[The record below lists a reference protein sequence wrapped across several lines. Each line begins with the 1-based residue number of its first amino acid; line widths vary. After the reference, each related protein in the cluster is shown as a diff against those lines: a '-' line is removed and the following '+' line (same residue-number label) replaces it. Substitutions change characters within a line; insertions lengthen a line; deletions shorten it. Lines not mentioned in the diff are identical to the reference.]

1 MSSIKLCK
9 EDGCNSPKASG
20 RSRCFSCYGK
30 RRRKTEIERQFP
42 EGYKLLFVDIE
53 TRPTE
58 AYTWSLFKANIGVN
72 QIIRPGG
79 MMCFA
84 ATWSGSE
91 HPMEFYSDWKDG
103 HEGMVIRA
111 WELLDQADAVC
122 HYYGSAFDVKHL
134 NAEFLLQ
141 GFPPPSPFKQID
153 LKLAVS
159 KQFRFPS
166 NKLQFV
172 AEVLGLQG
180 KEEHEGFN
188 LWAKCLDETHP
199 DHLNALA
206 RMESY
211 NKRDVEL
218 LEECYEILLPWLPF
232 VPNRHLYEMG
242 RGCPAC
248 GANAEFVV
256 DAGYYYTSLSK
267 FTQFRCTVCDSYCR
281 SSKRESGVKVQGS
294 VL

>member
-1 MSSIKLCK
+1 MKLCK
-9 EDGCNSPKASG
+9 NCEQSERAPG
-20 RSRCFSCYGK
+20 RSLCWKCYGLN
-30 RRRKTEIERQFP
+30 RRKSERGRQYP
-42 EGYKLLFVDIE
+42 KGYKLLFADIE

-58 AYTWSLFKANIGVN
+58 AYTWGLFKANIGVN

-79 MMCFA
+79 MMCFS
-84 ATWSGSE
+84 ATWHGAE
-91 HPMEFYSDWKDG
+91 YPLEFYSDWTDG
-103 HEGMVIRA
+103 HERMVMKA

-122 HYYGSAFDVKHL
+122 HYYGSQFDVKHL

-172 AEVLGLQG
+172 SEVLGLEG
-180 KEEHEGFN
+180 KEEHEGFG
-188 LWAKCLDETHP
+188 LWVKCLKKDHP
-199 DHLNALA
+199 DHLDALT

-211 NKRDVEL
+211 NRRDVEL
-218 LEECYEILLPWLPF
+218 LEECYEILLPWIPNA
-232 VPNRHLYEMG
+232 PNRRLYEG
-242 RGCPAC
+242 GNGCPTC
-248 GANAEFVV
+248 GAESQYVRQE
-256 DAGYYYTSLSK
+256 GYYYTKLSK
-267 FTQFRCTVCDSYCR
+267 FKKYRCTSCKSFFR
-281 SSKRESGVKVQGS
+281 SSRREQGVSIQEA